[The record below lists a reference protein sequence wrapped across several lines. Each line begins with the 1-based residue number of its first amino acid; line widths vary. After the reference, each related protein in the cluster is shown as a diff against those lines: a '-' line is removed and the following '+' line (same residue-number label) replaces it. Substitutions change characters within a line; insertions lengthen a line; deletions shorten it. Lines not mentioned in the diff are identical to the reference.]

1 MRGQAGFS
9 YVLVMF
15 AVALFAIMAV
25 RLLDVAATREQ
36 RAREAE
42 LLYIGNAYRAA
53 IGVFYENTPGTVKRY
68 PEKLSDLLQDPRT
81 VTMQR
86 PLRKLYRDPMTN
98 AATWGLVLGPDER
111 ITGVYSLSD
120 RQPLKTGGF
129 APVLAGFARATAY
142 RDWRFVYVPVVTV
155 PLDKPLHKPSN

>member
-1 MRGQAGFS
+1 MRPQAGFS

-15 AVALFAIMAV
+15 AVALMAIMAV
-25 RLLDVAATREQ
+25 RLLDIAATNEQ

-42 LLYIGNAYRAA
+42 LLYVGNAYREA

-81 VTMQR
+81 TTLQR
-86 PLRKLYRDPMTN
+86 PLRKLYRDPITSDIE
-98 AATWGLVLGPDER
+98 WGLVRGGDKR

-120 RQPLKTGGF
+120 KAPIKTDGFPAALK
-129 APVLAGFARATAY
+129 GFARAKEY
-142 RDWRFVYVPVVTV
+142 RDWHFVYVPAATGTQ
-155 PLDKPLHKPSN
+155 PK